1 MKTITKLGIFERKPK
16 WKNYRH
22 LTTSDRESAKY
33 RQAYPSA
40 PSARASSRLTS
51 SQDLDRSF
59 EVPAPVLEKEPSVF
73 LPVGDYEI
81 RRSLMR
87 VRELFT
93 IFGGACGRKVALSR
107 FRHRSNGG
115 LDPGSIN
122 LRLLQPAR
130 SQLSA

>member
-1 MKTITKLGIFERKPK
+1 M
-16 WKNYRH
+16 
-22 LTTSDRESAKY
+22 
-33 RQAYPSA
+33 
-40 PSARASSRLTS
+40 
-51 SQDLDRSF
+51 
-59 EVPAPVLEKEPSVF
+59 LEKEPLVL

-81 RRSLMR
+81 RRSLMI

-93 IFGGACGRKVALSR
+93 ILGGGGACGRKVALSR

-122 LRLLQPAR
+122 LRLLQPVR